1 MRLVIAEDSV
11 LLREGLVRLFTELGH
26 EVVDAVDDAPRLIE
40 SVQTHL
46 PDMVVTDVRM
56 PPTHTDDG
64 LRAAMTIRSTNP
76 EIGLLVLSQ
85 WVAVEAAQELLRDG
99 RGAVG
104 YLLKDRVQEFSMVAA
119 TLDIIVKGGTM
130 VDPEV
135 IAQITSDRKGPNP
148 LTSRESEV
156 LSLMA
161 EGRSNT
167 AIASQLVVTLGA
179 VEKHIASIF
188 TKLDLT
194 NSSDDHRR
202 VLAVLWY
209 LGG

>member
-1 MRLVIAEDSV
+1 MRLIIAEDSV

-26 EVVDAVDDAPRLIE
+26 EILDAVGTAPDLIAT
-40 SVQTHL
+40 VNTHH

-64 LRAAMTIRSTNP
+64 LVAAMKIRSTHP

-85 WVAVEAAQELLRDG
+85 WVEVEAARNLLRDG

-104 YLLKDRVQEFSMVAA
+104 YLLKDRVQEFSMVADA
-119 TLDIIVKGGTM
+119 LDIIAKGGTM

-135 IAQITSDRKGPNP
+135 IAQIMSDRKGPNP
-148 LTSRESEV
+148 LTPRESEV
-156 LSLMA
+156 LALMA

-167 AIASQLVVTLGA
+167 AIAAHLVVTLGA
-179 VEKHIASIF
+179 IEKHIASIF

-194 NSSDDHRR
+194 NSPDDHRR
-202 VLAVLWY
+202 VKAVLWY
-209 LGG
+209 MGG